1 MAKFF
6 RSVGRGIL
14 YILFVP
20 FIIVVVVVAALAGI
34 GVFFYQ
40 FVKNTIL
47 FFQGKSVLK
56 DLEEDKQARA
66 ILDVNKELSKT
77 ILANKINAQT
87 GQAQP
92 QQNSSTTTNN
102 IFIVGGNPE
111 DLAKLMNNTDQ
122 INVDDLN
129 VIEQKEDEVPQ
140 IESKPSPLLGNVDDI
155 DFEDIIPDVE
165 EENKETA
172 IVEHEEVEDIPSPK
186 EEIKT
191 QQVPLTNGFV
201 DEDEEIDSSDSGV
214 SIRSK

>member
-6 RSVGRGIL
+6 KSVGRGIL

-20 FIIVVVVVAALAGI
+20 FIIVVIGVAALAGI
-34 GVFFYQ
+34 GIFFYQ
-40 FVKNTIL
+40 LIKNTIL

-77 ILANKINAQT
+77 LLANQLNAQT

-92 QQNSSTTTNN
+92 QQNTTTTTNN
-102 IFIVGGNPE
+102 IFIVGSNPE
-111 DLAKLMNNTDQ
+111 DIAKLMNSSDQ

-129 VIEQKEDEVPQ
+129 VIEQKEEVPQ
-140 IESKPSPLLGNVDDI
+140 IENKPSPLLGNVDDI
-155 DFEDIIPDVE
+155 EFEDIVPEVE

-172 IVEHEEVEDIPSPK
+172 IVEQEEVVDIPTKK
-186 EEIKT
+186 EEIKVK
-191 QQVPLTNGFV
+191 QVPPTNGFV